1 MTGTR
6 PGRFIT
12 LDGPGGVGK
21 STTAGAVARLL
32 AAHGEQVHSTKEPS
46 GSPLG
51 QFIRANAD
59 DYDGAA
65 LACLVVADRHHHLAR
80 EIVPRLTAGDTVVC
94 DRYIASTLVVQALDG
109 VPQRYLLDLN
119 AGLRLP
125 DLAVILTADPRAIAA
140 RIAERGATHRFNRDA
155 SFPARE
161 VALYDRAAELL
172 RAMGVP
178 VLVLDTGAA
187 SPTVIAEQIASAAFG
202 LGSVS
207 NHLNSAPAS
216 TQGATPA

>member
-21 STTAGAVARLL
+21 STTAAAVARLL
-32 AAHGEQVHSTKEPS
+32 TVYGEQVHATKEPS
-46 GSPLG
+46 ESPLG

-59 DYDGAA
+59 DYEGAA
-65 LACLVVADRHHHLAR
+65 LACLVVADRHHHLAQ
-80 EIVPRLTAGDTVVC
+80 EIVPRLTAGVTVVC

-109 VPQRYLLDLN
+109 VPQRYLLNLS
-119 AGLRLP
+119 AGLRIP

-140 RIAERGATHRFNRDA
+140 RIAERGATHRFNRDP

-161 VALYDRAAELL
+161 SALYDEAVDLL

-178 VLVLDTGAA
+178 VLVLDTDTAPPAA
-187 SPTVIAEQIASAAFG
+187 IAEQIASAALS

-207 NHLNSAPAS
+207 THLDSAPAS
-216 TQGATPA
+216 TQGAAPA

>member
-1 MTGTR
+1 MTGKP

-21 STTAGAVARLL
+21 STAVGAVARLL
-32 AAHGEQVHSTKEPS
+32 AAYGEQVHSTKEPS
-46 GSPLG
+46 DLPLG

-65 LACLVVADRHHHLAR
+65 LACLVVADRHHHLAQ
-80 EIVPRLTAGDTVVC
+80 EILPHLRAGVTVVC
-94 DRYIASTLVVQALDG
+94 DRYIASTLVVQSLDG

-119 AGLRLP
+119 AGLRMP
-125 DLAVILTADPRAIAA
+125 DLAVILTADPLALAA
-140 RIAERGATHRFNRDA
+140 RIAERGATHRFNRDV

-161 VALYDRAAELL
+161 VARYEDVAELL
-172 RAMGVP
+172 RGMSVP

-187 SPTVIAEQIASAAFG
+187 SPAAIAEQIASATLG
-202 LGSVS
+202 LGNVS
-207 NHLNSAPAS
+207 THLGSAPAS